1 MNDQTL
7 DPQIHIHELGS
18 RAREAARQ
26 LLSAGTEAK
35 NSALRE
41 AAKSLRDRMPAL
53 LEANAA
59 EVASVEGK
67 KPDSFVDRLK
77 LTEERI
83 EGIATALEQIAEL
96 PDPVGRQLAQFDRP
110 NGLKIERVAVP
121 IGVIGMIYESRPNV
135 GADASALCLK
145 SGNAVILR
153 GGSESRNSTR
163 EIVAAMRAGLKAAG
177 LPEDAVQTVQTT
189 DREAVA
195 ALLKADQFVDL
206 VIPRGGRGLVELVR
220 DQASVPTLL
229 HLDGNCHSYVH
240 AAADVDKAVAI
251 IRNAKL
257 RRTGVCGATESI
269 VIDRLIADHVVP
281 KLAEAIGS
289 D

>member
-35 NSALRE
+35 NTALRE

-59 EVASVEGK
+59 DVASLEGK

-121 IGVIGMIYESRPNV
+121 IGVSTFSVVVVFSVVVSGFVASTVTLVEDEGAGDGFTTVVEEVGTSRWTIVSFSLV
-135 GADASALCLK
+135 GWTTVVEEVLAGRSQPASA
-145 SGNAVILR
+145 N
-153 GGSESRNSTR
+153 
-163 EIVAAMRAGLKAAG
+163 RATAIAAG
-177 LPEDAVQTVQTT
+177 RAY
-189 DREAVA
+189 
-195 ALLKADQFVDL
+195 F
-206 VIPRGGRGLVELVR
+206 I
-220 DQASVPTLL
+220 
-229 HLDGNCHSYVH
+229 
-240 AAADVDKAVAI
+240 DV
-251 IRNAKL
+251 
-257 RRTGVCGATESI
+257 SM
-269 VIDRLIADHVVP
+269 P
-281 KLAEAIGS
+281 
-289 D
+289 